1 MTRRQEGRFG
11 LFTAA
16 AAFALAALVAA
27 SSCGKDDK
35 KDDKKAGATG
45 GTTSGD
51 TDGGPAE
58 SVSLTWDAPDDAT
71 DVVSYKIYAA
81 ADKQSKAKHVTTVLT
96 DDAAFDADSPSAELA
111 IEDEAVLEDLL
122 GKKACFSVTAL
133 NAAGGE
139 SAASE
144 KVCVEL

>member
-1 MTRRQEGRFG
+1 MTRHQKGRFG
-11 LFTAA
+11 LFAAA
-16 AAFALAALVAA
+16 AAFALGALVAA

-45 GTTSGD
+45 GGTSGD
-51 TDGGPAE
+51 PEGGPAE

-71 DVVSYKIYAA
+71 DVASYKIYVA
-81 ADKQSKAKHVTTVLT
+81 ADKQSKGKHVTTVLT
-96 DDAAFDADSPSAELA
+96 NDDAFDADSPSAKLK
-111 IEDEAVLEDLL
+111 IEDEAVLEDML
-122 GKKACFSVTAL
+122 GEKACFSVTAL

-139 SAASE
+139 SSASE